1 MEKTLNCFISFMS
14 LVPVLTESEFDDC
27 QEQARG
33 AGQGTA
39 CSFGFL
45 FCRLRVSPQ
54 VMNRC
59 KVYSFRTSG
68 TADVARRNELLINI
82 NTAKK

>member
-14 LVPVLTESEFDDC
+14 LVPVLTESEFNDC
-27 QEQARG
+27 QGQARG

-45 FCRLRVSPQ
+45 FCRLPVAPQ
-54 VMNRC
+54 VMNHC

-68 TADVARRNELLINI
+68 TADITRRNELLINI